1 MRGRLGGSHFGRA
14 AAVTGA
20 VALCLGLTT
29 GCSFGDSSDPKR
41 AAAQQQ
47 RFCAQFGQWQQDVDT
62 PDADSV
68 SGQMVIDAAKVLDR
82 EHLDTGGSHILRDAE
97 AAVGYRMHD
106 SGARVVA
113 YCDQAGFETLV
124 G

>member
-1 MRGRLGGSHFGRA
+1 MA
-14 AAVTGA
+14 GA

-82 EHLDTGGSHILRDAE
+82 EHLDIGGSHILRDAE
-97 AAVGYRMHD
+97 AAVVYRMHD

-113 YCDQAGFETLV
+113 YCDRAGFETLV